1 MSRAVRKSEEF
12 LADLDAQFRW
22 YEGQAGWD
30 FDWRYLLAVDAALG
44 RLVEQPELGWRRNF
58 THPELRNLPCW
69 VVARPLN
76 QAWLKLPASQTPT

>member
-1 MSRAVRKSEEF
+1 MSLAVRKSEEF

-30 FDWRYLLAVDAALG
+30 FAWRYLLAVDAALG

-58 THPELRNLPCW
+58 THPELRNLRCW

-76 QAWLKLPASQTPT
+76 QGWLKLPTCQTPT